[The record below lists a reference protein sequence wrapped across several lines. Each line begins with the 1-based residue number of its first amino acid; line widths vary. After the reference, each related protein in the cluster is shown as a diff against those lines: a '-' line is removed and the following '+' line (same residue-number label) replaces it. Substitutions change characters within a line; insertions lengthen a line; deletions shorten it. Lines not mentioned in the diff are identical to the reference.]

1 MSGRIAGRYV
11 NSEYLHYRLK
21 SLFLPVAALS
31 AGLFAGYSLINW
43 LLLAGP
49 GIQPLD
55 DNVIDYWIPLTLA
68 AFLEFALVAPRLQFL
83 AFNRHTMRF
92 LTNAIAFAVI
102 AAPVCVAQGQIRAA
116 SGHITHVRDAS
127 EIAQAPTT
135 RYYAVQ
141 SICIDR
147 EQSGIQLHAEAD
159 DDRLNFDM
167 YIVLLVC
174 APGTSASQPGKVP
187 VAWIGLRYQGSA
199 PDTSSPETRK
209 AALVS
214 FTTQV
219 EKKVLAEDPYRYQF
233 LERSSHSAERRNYD
247 LALQTRGITAPQ
259 QQIILIPHFE
269 AFEQRTGK
277 GWKGVVFVLGFGA
290 LSWLTLVLLAP
301 LDWKKIVAAR
311 RGAKTPTNP
320 AMTILIPTASS
331 YGLQGLIYLNLV
343 VFLAMIV
350 SGLGFLQ
357 VRPEDLINW
366 GGNYGP
372 RLEGLG
378 LLRLFTCQFVHSGIM
393 HLVNNMYG
401 LILVGLFLAPAIGSW
416 QMIVCYLVCGLGGSI
431 AGAWAHP
438 NIVSVG
444 ASGAILGLLG
454 IALTLALLRDS
465 RVAAMRPAL
474 MTNLAIFSAFVLIM
488 GGRSAGIDNV
498 AHLGGFATGVVM
510 GCALHLIDRR
520 PEPVVVI
527 ADAAEDQP
535 SV

>member
-1 MSGRIAGRYV
+1 M
-11 NSEYLHYRLK
+11 NSEYLLYRLK
-21 SLFLPVAALS
+21 SLFLPVFALS
-31 AGLFAGYSLINW
+31 AGLFAGYSMINW
-43 LLLAGP
+43 VLLAGP
-49 GIQPLD
+49 GLQPLD
-55 DNVIDYWIPLTLA
+55 DIVIDYWIPLTLA
-68 AFLEFALVAPRLQFL
+68 AFLEFALIAPRLQFL
-83 AFNRHTMRF
+83 AFDRHILRF
-92 LTNAIAFAVI
+92 MINAIVFMVI
-102 AAPVCVAQGQIRAA
+102 AAPVCVAQGQIRAV
-116 SGHITHVRDAS
+116 SGRMTHVRDAS
-127 EIAQAPTT
+127 EIAQVPAT

-147 EQSGIQLHAEAD
+147 EQLGIQLHAQAD

-167 YIVLLVC
+167 YIVLPVC
-174 APGTSASQPGKVP
+174 APGKSASQPGKVP
-187 VAWIGLRYQGSA
+187 SAWIGLRYQGSA
-199 PDTSSPETRK
+199 PDTTDPAIRK
-209 AALVS
+209 AELVS

-233 LERSSHSAERRNYD
+233 LERSGHSAERRNYD
-247 LALQTRGITAPQ
+247 LALQSRGITAPK

-269 AFEQRTGK
+269 SFEQRTGN
-277 GWKGVVFVLGFGA
+277 GWKGVAFALGFGA
-290 LSWLTLVLLAP
+290 LSWLALVMLVP

-311 RGAKTPTNP
+311 NGARAPTNP
-320 AMTILIPTASS
+320 AMMILIPTASS

-357 VRPEDLINW
+357 FRPEDLVSW

-378 LLRLFTCQFVHSGIM
+378 LLRLFTCQFVHNGIM

-416 QMIVCYLVCGLGGSI
+416 QMIVCYLICGLGGSI

-474 MTNLAIFSAFVLIM
+474 ITNLAIFSAFVLLM

-520 PEPVVVI
+520 PEPV
-527 ADAAEDQP
+527 AALPDAAKDRP
-535 SV
+535 SA